1 MKTDYDRLTDEEKK
15 RYDSLV
21 ARLEQLE
28 SDYLLH
34 RIDVENYMR
43 QRSLLIQKKN
53 KIITKKEHDKVRYE
67 FIKTYSI

>member
-1 MKTDYDRLTDEEKK
+1 MKTDYDRLTDEEKR

-53 KIITKKEHDKVRYE
+53 KIITKKEHDKVRYK
-67 FIKTYSI
+67 FVKTYKA

>member
-15 RYDSLV
+15 RYDNLV

-53 KIITKKEHDKVRYE
+53 KIIAKKEHDKVRYE
-67 FIKTYSI
+67 FIKIYNI

>member
-15 RYDSLV
+15 RYDILV

-34 RIDVENYMR
+34 RIDVENYM
-43 QRSLLIQKKN
+43 
-53 KIITKKEHDKVRYE
+53 
-67 FIKTYSI
+67 

>member
-1 MKTDYDRLTDEEKK
+1 MKTDYERLTDEDKT
-15 RYDSLV
+15 RYDNIV

-43 QRSLLIQKKN
+43 QRSLLIA
-53 KIITKKEHDKVRYE
+53 KKELLINRKEKDNIRYE
-67 FIKTYSI
+67 FIKTLSV

>member
-28 SDYLLH
+28 SDYILH

-43 QRSLLIQKKN
+43 QRSLLILKKN

-67 FIKTYSI
+67 FIKTYKA

>member
-1 MKTDYDRLTDEEKK
+1 MKTDYNRLTDEEKK

-67 FIKTYSI
+67 FIKIYKA

>member
-15 RYDSLV
+15 RYDILV

-28 SDYLLH
+28 SDYFLH

-53 KIITKKEHDKVRYE
+53 KIITKKDHDKVRYE
-67 FIKTYSI
+67 FVKTYNI